1 MATIGSISV
10 AFEAELGGLREG
22 IDELLK
28 SFEELSDSVESVS
41 KKFDDLDG
49 RRVTVAVSV
58 DTTAVDLASSKV
70 KDLSGSIKSSGGRVS
85 VDVEVDGEAEEEL
98 NSSAEAAER
107 LRQSVTRASASFA
120 AAFSNQVVASVK
132 AYGTSL
138 KELGESAVKAT
149 RSLGGAV
156 TAVGGFLDGTAL
168 SVDGIVKAV
177 GRSFSAFNEWK
188 EVLAAAG
195 LATGAFLTYAGGLR
209 VVVAAASGNV
219 GAMARVFAAAGGAVA
234 VAGAGLAVY
243 SGVVAIA
250 RVATSQLS
258 QESQG
263 YVVSATK
270 AAAATSVAA
279 AALYSGNAAFNAIY
293 QAMRTSSTTVE
304 AFSKVAG
311 SASASAVSGF
321 AKVAASLARLNLLL
335 NIAKVFSGAYRKEL
349 EAMGQQ
355 ASSIRDMAD
364 RFGSTT
370 QELQILARAASD
382 AGVSMGFL
390 AKGQQNLFTSLSKI
404 KIGQLNTESTR
415 EAKIAFD
422 RLGISIEDLRSKR
435 PQEVFDLV
443 AERLTA
449 VEDASD
455 RTAIA
460 FDLFGKQGAAIL
472 PALKN
477 LKEVQADA
485 ARLGTTLRDIEFTAF
500 DDVGKS
506 FNRVREASKNLSQ
519 ALLLPLTP
527 IQTGWNNLVAD
538 VQGGIV
544 AAFGPIATIMA
555 KAVVPLQVFFEATG
569 RVVNILLRLAGAA
582 ATVYVALV
590 PPANT
595 LAGPWKVLGSAIM
608 DVLGVVEVA
617 VGVIEGIAEAFLTEL
632 TPAVD
637 KFMAPANSFAEWLTK
652 IGVFAGYFGL
662 VVAAIAVT
670 NAAFQTMAIA
680 SGAAA
685 ASSAGSAGLISIA
698 YTKMSAAVVASLA
711 RVKAALGITSLPF
724 EGLAKAAL
732 GAFKWIVVG
741 ATETA
746 TVFSTKMVVMGLS
759 AIQGWIAPFLAGVAS
774 FVTGTTIASTAATIS
789 AAAMA
794 AAWVVATLGIAAIVV
809 GIIALIQ
816 NFDSLYDYFSN
827 FSDNV
832 GRLFTWDGIVEAA
845 SAVADAIYNAF
856 DFVFGAIGRLFSGLA
871 ARVLSVFSGIKPAA
885 EVEKIDAAAAK
896 AEEVARKRREVAQVE
911 WEQRRAVQVEFNAMK
926 ATPMGQMALG
936 SLPDLEIEPP
946 PVDETEAL
954 VSALES
960 ARDSMGTLTVEAG
973 RFGAAGKTAIVAAQQ
988 QFAKLQQQLSEGKLT
1003 PGSGEDG
1010 LSEVEI
1016 FEKRAKKIR
1025 SDLQKNLDLSNVLST
1040 ETVNDFAQSVA
1051 KSFDALQVRFDKLAR
1066 GSDLGSTFSANRY
1079 FPTSN
1084 AIKQEAQRVSNELAA
1099 EEARI
1104 AKKLAEG
1111 GFGNDANASKRAAAE
1126 LEDVRFIAER
1136 EFGKIEADVAFAAE
1150 IRKALEDA
1158 FLSPVEEYEKRLKEI
1173 QDNKSLTPV
1182 EKSLASVAE
1191 QKKFVEQNFG
1201 KTTGDTL
1208 REREAAFG
1216 KATAVDQYGR
1226 TAFMSAEGTSAEGN
1240 ARAAMERNRLD
1251 MGRREALGLEATPAQ
1266 SLQAGI
1272 DNIND
1277 IFGTAGLT
1285 IEQIQDKLSPAEFAE
1300 YQEALKKNT
1309 DAVKASLGVEKTGAQ
1324 QIAEQ
1329 REKLAKAVADNVI
1342 TQEEAAKAEKAARDN
1357 LLSSLGISK
1366 SPAEA
1371 FEDAAEKIRENAA
1384 ELSDEEVAKGLKE
1397 AKDKLL
1403 SALGIP
1409 KSPVEEAEKRLDEL
1423 AEAFGMGSISAEE
1436 LAKGAKAAKDSLLQ
1450 SLGIPLDPVAQF
1462 AERLSALDD
1471 ALEKGLISQ
1480 EQFAQ
1485 GQDEARRTMLPGG
1498 DEKSPLKQFQQDIDA
1513 ITRAREEGLISEE
1526 DFAQR
1531 RMNLQAGLEDSMGAA
1546 LDSVAPD
1553 RRQVGSSDVRSQA
1566 GVDTFFRILQGRDN
1580 PSLKAQLEIAR
1591 NTKLLAD
1598 AAQDPDAA
1606 PVIANFAA
1614 R

>member
-149 RSLGGAV
+149 RSFGGAV
-156 TAVGGFLDGTAL
+156 TAVGGFLDGTAF

-195 LATGAFLTYAGGLR
+195 LAAGAFLTYAGGLR

-263 YVVSATK
+263 YVISATK

-321 AKVAASLARLNLLL
+321 AKVAASLARINLLL

-355 ASSIRDMAD
+355 AGSIQDMSD

-370 QELQILARAASD
+370 QELQILARAAAD
-382 AGVSMGFL
+382 AGISMGFL

-435 PQEVFDLV
+435 PQEVFELV
-443 AERLTA
+443 AQRLTA

-485 ARLGTTLRDIEFTAF
+485 ARLGTTLGDIEFKAF

-519 ALLLPLTP
+519 ALLLPLVP
-527 IQTGWNNLVAD
+527 IQTGWNNFIAD
-538 VQGGIV
+538 IKGGLTS
-544 AAFGPIATIMA
+544 AFAPIAGLMA
-555 KAVVPLQVFFEATG
+555 AAVTPLQVLLEVVG
-569 RVVNILLRLAGAA
+569 RLANLMLRLFGAVVKVIAGF
-582 ATVYVALV
+582 TQ
-590 PPANT
+590 ANT

-608 DVLGVVEVA
+608 DVIGLIEQGVAFVEEMAVA
-617 VGVIEGIAEAFLTEL
+617 IFGEL

-637 KFMAPANSFAEWLTK
+637 GLMKPAERFSDWLEK
-652 IGVFAGYFGL
+652 IGAFAKYFTII
-662 VVAAIAVT
+662 VVSAGVAQAAL
-670 NAAFQTMAIA
+670 A
-680 SGAAA
+680 SMGTAGSISLGKLAA
-685 ASSAGSAGLISIA
+685 AS
-698 YTKMSAAVVASLA
+698 
-711 RVKAALGITSLPF
+711 GITSLSF
-724 EGLAKAAL
+724 SGMASAAVA
-732 GAFKWIVVG
+732 AFKFVTIGVTQMSINYVARMTQMTV
-741 ATETA
+741 ATI
-746 TVFSTKMVVMGLS
+746 S
-759 AIQGWIAPFLAGVAS
+759 GWIAPFLAGVAS
-774 FVTGTTIASTAATIS
+774 FVTGTTIASTAATVSGFAI
-789 AAAMA
+789 A

-809 GIIALIQ
+809 GIVALIQ

-832 GRLFTWDGIVEAA
+832 GRLFTWDGIVEATQ
-845 SAVADAIYNAF
+845 AVADAIYNAF

-896 AEEVARKRREVAQVE
+896 AEDVARKRREVAQVE
-911 WEQRRAVQVEFNAMK
+911 WEQRRAVQVEFNTMK
-926 ATPMGQMALG
+926 ATPGGRMALG
-936 SLPDLEIEPP
+936 ALPDLEIEPP

-1003 PGSGEDG
+1003 PGSGEEG

-1084 AIKQEAQRVSNELAA
+1084 AIRQEALRVSNELAA

-1111 GFGNDANASKRAAAE
+1111 GFGNDANAAKRAAAE

-1208 REREAAFG
+1208 REREAAFA

-1300 YQEALKKNT
+1300 YQEALKNNT

-1324 QIAEQ
+1324 QIQEQ

-1342 TQEEAAKAEKAARDN
+1342 TQEEAAKAEKEARDN

-1409 KSPVEEAEKRLDEL
+1409 KSPVEEAERRLDEL

-1436 LAKGAKAAKDSLLQ
+1436 LAKGARAAKDALLQ

-1498 DEKSPLKQFQQDIDA
+1498 DEKSPLKQFQEDIDA
-1513 ITRAREEGLISEE
+1513 ITRARDEGLIDEE
-1526 DFAQR
+1526 EFAQR

-1546 LDSVAPD
+1546 LDSVGQD
-1553 RRQVGSSDVRSQA
+1553 RRQVGASDARSQS

-1580 PSLKAQLEIAR
+1580 PSLKAQLEIAK

-1598 AAQDPDAA
+1598 AAQDPDAE